1 MAKALDMIN
10 VVGFESDEPTV
21 AAKEHE
27 NIIIKLLGKITGVS
41 KPTN

>member
-10 VVGFESDEPTV
+10 VVGFELDEPTV

-27 NIIIKLLGKITGVS
+27 NIIIKLLGKITS
-41 KPTN
+41 L